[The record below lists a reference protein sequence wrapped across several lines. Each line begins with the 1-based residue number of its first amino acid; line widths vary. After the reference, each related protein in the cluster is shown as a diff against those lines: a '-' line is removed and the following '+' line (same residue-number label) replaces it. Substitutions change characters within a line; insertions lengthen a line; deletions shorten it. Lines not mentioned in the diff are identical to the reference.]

1 MNRHLVIFLIGLT
14 FSLPGQASAQQVN
27 TRLPISLDAD
37 STNYDGT
44 NEMLLFRGLRLTQGT
59 IGIEADEGKAT
70 RLDFADSNWVFTGN
84 VVIDVDGAHIECD
97 SANLRFVDHELKIA
111 LITGSPASFRL
122 VRPEDNSVTEGQ
134 AGKLTYDLVNGIIEF
149 SEQASINEGG
159 NQISSNYL
167 VYSLRDKLVNAQ
179 AAPDS
184 GDKVKI
190 TFTPPEL
197 ERADGAPDEAAEPV
211 TGDDGENAGVTPPA
225 EEDQGETQ

>member
-1 MNRHLVIFLIGLT
+1 MNRHVVTLLIGLT
-14 FSLPGQASAQQVN
+14 ISMPWPVSAQQLN

-37 STNYDGT
+37 STNYDGK

-70 RLDFADSNWVFTGN
+70 RLDFADSNWVFSGN
-84 VVIDVDGAHIECD
+84 VVIDVDSAHIECD

-111 LITGSPASFRL
+111 LITGSPATFRV
-122 VRPEDNSVTEGQ
+122 VRPEDNTVTEGQ
-134 AGKLTYDLVNGIIEF
+134 AGKLSYDLVNGIIEF

-159 NQISSNYL
+159 NQISSNFL

-179 AAPDS
+179 ATPDG

-190 TFTPPEL
+190 TFTPPKTE
-197 ERADGAPDEAAEPV
+197 APDGALEDIAESVNGEDTQDTDTAPPV
-211 TGDDGENAGVTPPA
+211 EN
-225 EEDQGETQ
+225 DQGEPQ